1 MSRSGSTSSRQGAAR
16 RPRPENGSTDGIET
30 PPNPDPAVFE
40 AAFVI
45 DDSDEP
51 SRAGTP
57 KPPVPEKDG
66 PAKETDEKSTE
77 KTTEKSDK
85 DQGTEKAAGTKAS
98 TPATQSKSSDL
109 PPEIKQRLRK
119 LEKLEATYPG
129 K

>member
-16 RPRPENGSTDGIET
+16 RARPKNGSTDGIET

-77 KTTEKSDK
+77 KTEKPEK
-85 DQGTEKAAGTKAS
+85 DQGAEKAADSKAA
-98 TPATQSKSSDL
+98 TPATQPKSSDL